1 MINISIKDLAHYQKA
16 FSEAIKFPM
25 SMRTAEM
32 MEKFLKE
39 TDEKVKKAMEEFKFE
54 EKKQAL
60 IKKAADELDAKFK
73 NAVDKNEVDA
83 SDAEAVRKFKE
94 NLQKE
99 LESTWAS
106 KEEKD
111 LIDEFYS
118 ITLMVE
124 PVDYVLD
131 EKLPWIFNI
140 SMRDDKSGLINY
152 KKK

>member
-1 MINISIKDLAHYQKA
+1 
-16 FSEAIKFPM
+16 
-25 SMRTAEM
+25 M

-54 EKKQAL
+54 EKKQAI

-73 NAVDKNEVDA
+73 DAVDKNEVDA
-83 SDAEAVRKFKE
+83 SDAEAVKNFKE
-94 NLQKE
+94 KIQQEISN
-99 LESTWAS
+99 TWAS

-111 LIDEFYS
+111 LIDEFYA

-140 SMRDDKSGLINY
+140 SMRDDKSGLVIY
-152 KKK
+152 KAE